1 MMCELSENGLI
12 KNTLS
17 MAWPTVL
24 ESFFISLA
32 SMVDTWMVSSIG
44 PEAVAAVGL
53 TMQPKLLGIAL
64 FIANNIAVSALVAR
78 RKGQQRGENANQILQ
93 AAVLFTL
100 VAGVVISLL
109 CVFLAN
115 PIIRFSGSEEATHA
129 DAVLYFQII
138 MGGMIFNI
146 ISLVIN
152 AAQRGAGNTKIAMRT
167 NVISNL
173 VNIVCNYLL
182 IEGKFGFPELGICG
196 AALATVLGTVVACIL
211 SVRSILSKD
220 SFLNIQSWKW
230 DALSEMPKNLGSI
243 FRISYSA
250 FLEQVLMRVGF
261 LAVSRMAAMQGTY
274 AFAAHQVA
282 MNVMSLSFSFG
293 DGMQAAAVSLI
304 GQSLGRREIR
314 QAKAYGRISQRIG
327 NIISVFLALIY
338 LICGRTYYQ
347 MFFAEEEIISIG
359 VSIMRIMVFIVLFQ
373 IVQVIY
379 MGCLRGAGD
388 VLFTTFASTIS
399 VMIVRPVMS
408 YVFCYLCG
416 LGIIGIWYGVM
427 CDQICRVILT
437 TVRFQS
443 GKWTKIK
450 I

>member
-1 MMCELSENGLI
+1 MNVCNKQLV

-17 MAWPTVL
+17 MAWPTVM

-32 SMVDTWMVSSIG
+32 GMVDTWMVSSIG

-53 TMQPKLLGIAL
+53 TTQPKFLGMAL

-78 RKGQQRGENANQILQ
+78 RKGEERGESANQILQ
-93 AAVLFTL
+93 AAVIFTFA
-100 VAGVVISLL
+100 AGVVISLL
-109 CVFLAN
+109 CVSLAN
-115 PIIRFSGSEEATHA
+115 PIIRFSGSEEMTHA
-129 DAVLYFQII
+129 DAVMYFRII

-173 VNIVCNYLL
+173 VNIACNYLL
-182 IEGKFGFPELGICG
+182 IQGKFGFPALGIRG
-196 AALATVLGTVVACIL
+196 AAIATVFGTVVACVL

-220 SFLNIQSWKW
+220 NFLNIQSWKW
-230 DALSEMPKNLGSI
+230 DKLSELPRTLVSI

-250 FLEQVLMRVGF
+250 FAEQILLRVGF
-261 LAVSRMAAMQGTY
+261 LSVSLMAAKQGTY

-304 GQSLGRREIR
+304 GQSLGRREIE
-314 QAKAYGRISQRIG
+314 QAKAYGKISQRIG
-327 NIISVFLALIY
+327 NIISVILALIY
-338 LICGRTYYQ
+338 LTCGRIYYQ
-347 MFFAEEEIISIG
+347 MFFVDEEIISIG

-373 IVQVIY
+373 VVQVIY

-388 VLFTTFASTIS
+388 VLFTTFASTVS
-399 VMIVRPVMS
+399 VTIVRPVMS

-416 LGIIGIWYGVM
+416 FGIIGIWYGVV

-437 TVRFQS
+437 TVRFKS
-443 GKWTKIK
+443 GRWTKIK